1 MKHFEIEGHAHF
13 LTFSNY
19 RRIPMLSKERTCHW
33 FVDAVAKA
41 RVEQEFDVWA
51 WVIMPDHAHMLIWP
65 RRPKYKM
72 GPILQA
78 IKQPIA
84 IRAIGHLRRHAPK
97 FLNKLRVVNKNRTYH
112 RFWQPGGG
120 FDGNQVEP
128 AAIHEII
135 EYIHNNPVRAGL
147 VEKAIDW
154 KYSSARDWAGFPN
167 VILPVDRTVP
177 TWLNGR

>member
-1 MKHFEIEGHAHF
+1 MRHPVTRPLPSVPGLVL
-13 LTFSNY
+13 LT
-19 RRIPMLSKERTCHW
+19 PLGLPP
-33 FVDAVAKA
+33 V
-41 RVEQEFDVWA
+41 
-51 WVIMPDHAHMLIWP
+51 
-65 RRPKYKM
+65 
-72 GPILQA
+72 G
-78 IKQPIA
+78 

-97 FLNKLRVVNKNRTYH
+97 FLNKLRVVNKNRTYY